1 MSNMAAKMTAAF
13 FDAQGLKY
21 GIAGDKDEVLL
32 TVFPMKNK
40 DGIKLMVIFDEDET
54 GCSIHTDDFAK
65 FPESKLNDMLKLVN
79 DLNDRFRWIKFVV
92 DTKNLTI
99 EASDDAV
106 IQLDSV
112 GDEVLRCCIH
122 FIGIVDQAYPEI
134 MRAIF
139 A

>member
-13 FDAQGLKY
+13 FDAQELKY
-21 GIAGDKDEVLL
+21 SLVGDDEEVLL
-32 TVFPMKNK
+32 TGFPMKNK
-40 DGIKLMVIFDEDET
+40 DGIKLMVAFDEDET
-54 GCSIHTDDFAK
+54 SCSIHTDDFAK
-65 FPESKLNDMLKLVN
+65 FPEAKLNDMLALVN

-92 DTKNLTI
+92 DTEHNTI
-99 EASDDAV
+99 EASDDAI

-122 FIGIVDQAYPEI
+122 FIGIVDEAYPEI

-139 A
+139 N